1 MTAPTGSAFS
11 MFTDCFSADDIDA
24 PARRTGFVK
33 RTAKITG
40 QIFLALVTFGV
51 WSDAKTTLAQLAAK
65 VTQWGE
71 QLAVSPEALHQS
83 VNTSARVFLQ
93 ESSVKPWQKYHPWKK
108 SVMIVSF
115 PTLPQCLEST
125 ARALACLKVAISVL
139 VPEGGRQKPEPKCKR
154 HGTIKA
160 VCVDMSL
167 SYHGTFP
174 ITHIST
180 KW

>member
-51 WSDAKTTLAQLAAK
+51 WRDAKTTLAQWAAK

-83 VNTSARVFLQ
+83 MNTSARVFLQ
-93 ESSVKPWQKYHPWKK
+93 ERLCQ
-108 SVMIVSF
+108 
-115 PTLPQCLEST
+115 
-125 ARALACLKVAISVL
+125 ALAKV
-139 VPEGGRQKPEPKCKR
+139 P
-154 HGTIKA
+154 
-160 VCVDMSL
+160 SL
-167 SYHGTFP
+167 EKVGDDRLFAYFATVS
-174 ITHIST
+174 
-180 KW
+180 